1 MYLPQAF
8 AMTDEAQIIQLMQ
21 AYSFATL
28 IHIHDGMPTISHVPL
43 YVDET
48 SRTLIGHLARQ
59 NPHAELL
66 DLSQASVIFQGP
78 HDYIATTAH
87 ASTQGIPTWNYAVV
101 HVHGTC
107 RVIHDDARILDSIE
121 QLLHRYEDTPLNVER
136 FDQVKQAIVFFE
148 ITLDQVEAK
157 FKLSQNRP
165 IADQLHAIA
174 DLQHRNPALAD
185 LMQQV
190 LFDPTHPIK

>member
-8 AMTDEAQIIQLMQ
+8 AMTDDAQIIQLMQ
-21 AYSFATL
+21 AYNFATL
-28 IHIHDGMPTISHVPL
+28 IHIHDGIPTISHVPL

-66 DLSQASVIFQGP
+66 DQSQAYVIFQGP
-78 HDYIATTAH
+78 HDYISTTAH

-101 HVHGTC
+101 HVRGACH
-107 RVIHDDARILDSIE
+107 VIYDDARILHSIE
-121 QLLHRYEDTPLNVER
+121 LLLQRYEAEPLNATR
-136 FDQVKQAIVFFE
+136 FNQVKQAIVFFE
-148 ITLDQVEAK
+148 IKLDHVDAK

-165 IADQLHAIA
+165 VADQLHAIA
-174 DLQHRNPALAD
+174 ELQHKNPALAD

-190 LFDPTHPIK
+190 LFDATSALE